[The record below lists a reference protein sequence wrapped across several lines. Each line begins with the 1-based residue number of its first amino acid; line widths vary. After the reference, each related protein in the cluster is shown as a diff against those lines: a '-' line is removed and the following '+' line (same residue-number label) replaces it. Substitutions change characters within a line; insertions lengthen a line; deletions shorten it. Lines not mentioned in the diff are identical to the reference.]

1 MQRLLFSILLLSMA
15 SAAAHAAPDN
25 RLVVYRDPFD
35 HGEDTGEFFDLA
47 GKVWGARGMHTMWP
61 IKFCP
66 ASSPYYCLY
75 SDYIGFAL
83 SAPKRDLPVG
93 STWRVGKFRFVIR
106 SVGVTPFAG
115 RKLNATVID
124 TIMDGAPQDHAQHR
138 ATYDPRYGLVCYASL
153 DWKDRKTGAE
163 RSYEDVTGLAC
174 AEDIGLWPREP

>member
-1 MQRLLFSILLLSMA
+1 MRRFLLSIVLLA
-15 SAAAHAAPDN
+15 LVSAVAAAADR
-25 RLVVYRDPFD
+25 RLIVYRDPFA

-47 GKVWGARGMHTMWP
+47 GKGWGARSMNIIWP

-66 ASSPYYCLY
+66 ASSPYHCLY

-106 SVGVTPFAG
+106 DVGVTRFAG

-138 ATYDPRYGLVCYASL
+138 ATYDPKYGLVCYASL
-153 DWKDRKTGAE
+153 NWKDHKTGAE
-163 RSYEDVTGLAC
+163 RSYAEVMGLAC
-174 AEDIGLWPREP
+174 AEDIGLWPRGQ

>member
-1 MQRLLFSILLLSMA
+1 MA

-25 RLVVYRDPFD
+25 RLVVYRDPFA
-35 HGEDTGEFFDLA
+35 HGENTGEFFDLA
-47 GKVWGARGMHTMWP
+47 GKVWGARSMHIMWP

-66 ASSPYYCLY
+66 ASSPYHCLY

-106 SVGVTPFAG
+106 YVGVTPFAG

-124 TIMDGAPQDHAQHR
+124 TIRDGAPQDHAQHR
-138 ATYDPRYGLVCYASL
+138 ATYDPKYGLVCYASL
-153 DWKDRKTGAE
+153 NWKDQKTGTE
-163 RSYEDVTGLAC
+163 RSYEEVMGLGC